1 MTTNIIISKYFK
13 KIKEEI
19 KWKCVSNVFTLI
31 GKRVDIVFTITER
44 QLILLFVK
52 NTTDFKRRN
61 KYVEYKYKKS
71 NGRGV

>member
-1 MTTNIIISKYFK
+1 MNTQIVPKYFK

>member
-19 KWKCVSNVFTLI
+19 KWKCALNVFILI
-31 GKRVDIVFTITER
+31 GKRADIVFTITER
-44 QLILLFVK
+44 QSILLFVK

-61 KYVEYKYKKS
+61 KYVEFKY
-71 NGRGV
+71 